1 MRVSFFIPEYP
12 CDLPPPLL
20 NRCDPPVSGVRT
32 GYIRIFNIGA
42 LALMKRPLP
51 ITRTATRDLFDIVT
65 LVQCGV
71 VSHVLIFEWHTAY
84 ALRGKPV
91 RKVQAVFVM
100 VRSACTEGAIGG
112 RPGYPILLTCLGLLE
127 ADRRILKVL

>member
-1 MRVSFFIPEYP
+1 MRSTVP
-12 CDLPPPLL
+12 
-20 NRCDPPVSGVRT
+20 GVRT

-91 RKVQAVFVM
+91 RKLQAVFVM
-100 VRSACTEGAIGG
+100 ARSACMEGAIGG
-112 RPGYPILLTCLGLLE
+112 RPGPPIRLTCLGLLE
-127 ADRRILKVL
+127 ADRRILKVLQRP

>member
-1 MRVSFFIPEYP
+1 MRSTRVRRPHRIYP
-12 CDLPPPLL
+12 DIQYRGTRP
-20 NRCDPPVSGVRT
+20 DES
-32 GYIRIFNIGA
+32 
-42 LALMKRPLP
+42 PLP
-51 ITRTATRDLFDIVT
+51 TTRTVTRDLFDIVT

-91 RKVQAVFVM
+91 RKLQAVFVM